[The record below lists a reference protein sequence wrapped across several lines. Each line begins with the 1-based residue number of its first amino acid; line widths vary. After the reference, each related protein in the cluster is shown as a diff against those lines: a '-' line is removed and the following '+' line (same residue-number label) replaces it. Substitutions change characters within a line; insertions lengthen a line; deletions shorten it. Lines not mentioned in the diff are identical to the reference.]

1 MELYYIQGIG
11 RREPCSVESLF
22 LFSIVLIFDPVQNET
37 YYHFDPLKAS
47 RLWPTLLPK
56 QGVGQ
61 GILQFLKGSGS

>member
-56 QGVGQ
+56 
-61 GILQFLKGSGS
+61 